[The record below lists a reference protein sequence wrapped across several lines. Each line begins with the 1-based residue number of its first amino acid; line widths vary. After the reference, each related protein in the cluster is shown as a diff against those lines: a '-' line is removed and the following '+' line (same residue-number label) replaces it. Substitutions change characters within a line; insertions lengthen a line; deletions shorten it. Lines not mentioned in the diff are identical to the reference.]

1 MNNNKF
7 SLGKYYE
14 LLDNN
19 KDIYSDE
26 MREYFAN
33 QNVFFTSWKDHIAE
47 LADVK
52 TEDFLGKDDKGRDI
66 VKHIRHDGNIFQQG
80 TPVNSEHLGQMEWN
94 DAILA
99 CQLKIAMDMLRKL
112 SVQVAILLDQNA
124 NNMPYNTFVANAKYI
139 NEDIE
144 LIEGY
149 YDAINERGVV

>member
-1 MNNNKF
+1 
-7 SLGKYYE
+7 
-14 LLDNN
+14 
-19 KDIYSDE
+19 

-33 QNVFFTSWKDHIAE
+33 QNLFFTSWKDHIAE

-52 TEDFLGKDDKGRDI
+52 TEDILGKDDKGRDI

-124 NNMPYNTFVANAKYI
+124 NNMPYNTFVASAKYI

-144 LIEGY
+144 ILEGY
-149 YDAINERGVV
+149 YDVVNERGVV

>member
-1 MNNNKF
+1 
-7 SLGKYYE
+7 
-14 LLDNN
+14 
-19 KDIYSDE
+19 

-33 QNVFFTSWKDHIAE
+33 QNLFFTSWKDHIAE

-52 TEDFLGKDDKGRDI
+52 TEYILGKDDKGRDI

-124 NNMPYNTFVANAKYI
+124 NNMPYNTFVANAKNI
-139 NEDIE
+139 NQDIE
-144 LIEGY
+144 ILEGY